1 MKIVVFAG
9 GSGKRFWPLS
19 RNKFPKQFQPIINDK
34 STIELMVG
42 RIADVYGWGNIFMP
56 TTKIL
61 VPLIEKH
68 LPSISKKNIFTE
80 PTRRDLGAAVG
91 YAMIRLRKAGF
102 GDEPVS
108 ILWSDNFPAN
118 GKAFQDSLKA
128 GEELIKIEP
137 NRIIFLGE
145 KPTFPNDN
153 LGWIELGEKIDE
165 KNGISAYKKENFKYR
180 PSVDQANE
188 WFNSENYVWN
198 TGYFVSTPN
207 FILKQYEKQNSKMYS
222 QLVDIEN
229 AIGTDKEEAKINEI
243 YPVIETTHFDNVVL
257 EGLDNKEAIVLKT
270 DFNWTDPGTLYALKQ
285 FLQKNE
291 EDTITKGLTYTY
303 NTKDSLVYNLVEGQI
318 LTTVGLDGYIVVNT
332 PDAVLVCHKDE
343 IGNIKKMLEEWEG
356 TELERFM

>member
-1 MKIVVFAG
+1 MKIVLFAG

-42 RIADVYGWGNIFMP
+42 RIADVYGWKNIYMP

-61 VPLIEKH
+61 VPIIESH
-68 LPSISKKNIFTE
+68 LTSILKENIFIE

-102 GDEPVS
+102 GEEPVS

-128 GEELIKIEP
+128 GEELIKVDP

-145 KPTFPNDN
+145 KPTFANDN

-165 KNGISAYKKENFKYR
+165 KNGISAYKKLNFKYR
-180 PSVDQANE
+180 PSVEQANE
-188 WFNSENYVWN
+188 WFQADNYVWN

-207 FILKQYEKQNSKMYS
+207 FILKQYEKQNPKMYS
-222 QLVDIEN
+222 QLVTIEES
-229 AIGTDKEEAKINEI
+229 IGTKAEENLINEI
-243 YPVIETTHFDNVVL
+243 YPQIEETHFDNVVL
-257 EGLDNKEAIVLKT
+257 EGLDNKQAIILKT
-270 DFNWTDPGTLYALKQ
+270 NFEWTDPGTLYALKQ
-285 FLQKNE
+285 FLQKDE
-291 EDTITKGLTYTY
+291 EDTVTKGLTYTY
-303 NTKDSLVYNLVEGQI
+303 NTKDSLVYNFVKDQI
-318 LTTVGLDGYIVVNT
+318 VTTVGLDGFIVVNT
-332 PDAVLVCHKDE
+332 PDAILVCHKDN
-343 IGNIKKMLEEWEG
+343 IGNIKKMLEEWNG
-356 TELERFM
+356 TDLERFM